1 LSLASIA
8 SAGLV
13 QADGWQCW
21 FQTVQQRLM
30 AVMTSLTLAKPPP
43 GVALALDDRDQHLDQ
58 IQPRRRHRGVIQL
71 DPRVLGEPI
80 HRPWRSLVRGLCWP
94 LEHCDHLVEGADDAL
109 EHRVG

>member
-21 FQTVQQRLM
+21 FKTVQQRLM

-43 GVALALDDRDQHLDQ
+43 RRSAWLSMIETNTSTRFSHDADIGV
-58 IQPRRRHRGVIQL
+58 
-71 DPRVLGEPI
+71 
-80 HRPWRSLVRGLCWP
+80 
-94 LEHCDHLVEGADDAL
+94 
-109 EHRVG
+109 